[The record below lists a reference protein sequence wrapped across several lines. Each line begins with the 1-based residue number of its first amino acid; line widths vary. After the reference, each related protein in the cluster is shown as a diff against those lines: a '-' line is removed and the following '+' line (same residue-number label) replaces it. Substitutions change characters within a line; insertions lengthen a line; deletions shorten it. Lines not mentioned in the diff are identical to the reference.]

1 MIKFYVDMIKAGIL
15 SIDNVPDSRKA
26 EVQALLGE

>member
-15 SIDNVPDSRKA
+15 SIDNVPDSRKP
-26 EVQALLGE
+26 EVQALLGV

>member
-1 MIKFYVDMIKAGIL
+1 MIKFYVDMIKAKIL
-15 SIDNVPDSRKA
+15 TMDNVPENRKA

>member
-1 MIKFYVDMIKAGIL
+1 MTQFYVNMIKAGIL
-15 SIDNVPDSRKA
+15 TIDNVPESRKA